1 TGKILFDGSTN
12 NDMLRLHMELKGPFP
27 KKMLRKGAFTMQHFD
42 QNLNFLARKKDP
54 ITKTVVNR
62 LLLNIKPKG
71 VGSAISS
78 CPGDDPKMISSFK
91 DLLEKI
97 FVLDPKKRITVP
109 EALSHPFI
117 TAK

>member
-1 TGKILFDGSTN
+1 
-12 NDMLRLHMELKGPFP
+12 M
-27 KKMLRKGAFTMQHFD
+27 
-42 QNLNFLARKKDP
+42 
-54 ITKTVVNR
+54 
-62 LLLNIKPKG
+62 NIKPKG

-117 TAK
+117 TGK